1 MTVTSTIGRRRSVSW
16 RSLRVRLP
24 LLISALVAVFLTAF
38 LWVAFRQVETALVD
52 AGGARAQGAA
62 DQLATLLMQ
71 SGQQRLGDLQRA
83 ARSGAVRDYL
93 RKPSDSRAIAARD
106 RLASLTSAGQA
117 VVEVWDSARQPL
129 ISVGGATPGGQAMP
143 AHVAAASR
151 ASNPGLSLFRISQD
165 VVFWDA
171 LAEVQE
177 ELPDGSIAANAP
189 RMGYVFT
196 RRPLT
201 SASASDVIARL
212 VGHSAIVAIGNQT
225 GDVWTDLSKVIP
237 APPIDLKRGG
247 VAQYRSSSGEQR
259 LGASALIRGT
269 SWAVWVEFPRPTVVA
284 PARMFL
290 TRMLIFGLFF
300 VVAAAAVARAVSARI
315 TTPLQELTD
324 AAEAIAVGHYPERV
338 HPRRKD
344 EIGRLGA
351 AFNSMAEQV
360 HGVQR
365 QLEARVEQRTA
376 KLVEA
381 GAQLEKNLAELDD
394 ARQEIDRFFAFSLDM
409 LCIAG
414 MDGYFKRL
422 NPAWSEVLGWTDA
435 ELRDQPYLDFVHPED
450 RQDTI
455 RRAAQLAQGES
466 AVMFENRYR
475 CRDGSYRWLQWKAF
489 GVRDRDVIYAAA
501 RDISEQKA
509 SDLRIRSLND
519 QLEERVSE
527 LHALTGELEAF
538 SYSVSHDLRAPLRH
552 VAGFASLLMK
562 SATGRLEETESRYVQ
577 TIVEAAGRMGRL
589 IDDLLSFSRMGRTA
603 LERRR
608 VALDDV
614 VREALQEVQGG
625 ATGREIVWRVAK
637 LPEVEGDAAMLR
649 LVFVNLLSNAI
660 KYTAGRPR
668 PTIEVAVE
676 GDADDETVIAV
687 RDNGVGFDMTYAH
700 KLFGVFQRLHSSDEF
715 EGTGIGLANVRRIVN
730 RHGGRVWAESV
741 AGRGATFFIALPT
754 TREVHA

>member
-1 MTVTSTIGRRRSVSW
+1 
-16 RSLRVRLP
+16 LRVRLP
-24 LLISALVAVFLTAF
+24 LFISAFVAIVLTAF
-38 LWVAFRQVETALVD
+38 LWVAFRQVENALVD

-62 DQLATLLMQ
+62 DQLATLLTQ

-83 ARSGAVRDYL
+83 ASSSAVRDYL
-93 RKPSDSRAIAARD
+93 RNPSDGRAIAARD
-106 RLASLTSAGQA
+106 RLAPLTSAGQA
-117 VVEVWDSARQPL
+117 VVEVWDSTGRPL
-129 ISVGGATPGGQAMP
+129 ISVGGAAPSGQAMP

-151 ASNPGLSLFRISQD
+151 PSSPGLSPFRISHD

-177 ELPDGSIAANAP
+177 ELVDGASAANAP
-189 RMGYVFT
+189 RIGYVFT

-212 VGHSAIVAIGNQT
+212 VGYGAIVAIGNQT
-225 GDVWTDLSKVIP
+225 GGVWTDLSKAIP
-237 APPIDLKRGG
+237 APPIDLKRAG
-247 VAQYRSSSGEQR
+247 VAQYRSSSGEPR
-259 LGASALIRGT
+259 LGASALVRGT

-324 AAEAIAVGHYPERV
+324 AAEAIAAGNYHERV

-344 EIGRLGA
+344 EIGRLGT

-360 HGVQR
+360 HGAQR
-365 QLEARVEQRTA
+365 ELEARVEQRTA

-381 GAQLEKNLAELDD
+381 GAELEKNLAELDA

-414 MDGYFKRL
+414 MNGYFKRL

-450 RQDTI
+450 RQATM
-455 RRAAQLAQGES
+455 REAGQLAHGGNT
-466 AVMFENRYR
+466 VTFENRYR

-489 GVRDRDVIYAAA
+489 GVPDRGVIYAAA
-501 RDISEQKA
+501 RDISGQKA
-509 SDLRIRSLND
+509 SESRIRSLNH

-527 LHALTGELEAF
+527 LHALAAELEAF

-552 VAGFASLLMK
+552 VTGFASLLMK
-562 SATGRLEETESRYVQ
+562 SAAGRLEDTERRYVR

-589 IDDLLSFSRMGRTA
+589 IDDLLSFSRMGRAA

-608 VALDDV
+608 VSLDDV
-614 VREALQEVQGG
+614 VREARQEVEGG
-625 ATGREIVWRVAK
+625 AAGREILWKVAR

-660 KYTAGRPR
+660 KYTAGQPR
-668 PTIEVAVE
+668 PTIEIGVE
-676 GDADDETVIAV
+676 GGADAETVIAV

-700 KLFGVFQRLHSSDEF
+700 KLFGVFQRLHTSDEF
-715 EGTGIGLANVRRIVN
+715 EGTGIGLANVRRIVH
-730 RHGGRVWAESV
+730 RHGGRVWAEGV
-741 AGRGATFFIALPT
+741 AGRGATFFIALPASQ
-754 TREVHA
+754 EVHA